1 MRLYSTERNANR
13 RLLRCFLFVL
23 LGLWIGGAVV
33 STHAQAVKINEFL
46 ASNGHVLADEDG
58 EFEDWIELYN
68 PTTEP
73 INLVGYTL
81 TDNPKDPKKWV
92 FPEISIQPK
101 GFLLI
106 WASGKDRRRAGH
118 WDFPYPLILEMDSAG
133 FHDGDAARI
142 LVNGEDRSLN
152 ARGLNVVRLDSE
164 GNFVEST
171 AFDTSW
177 DDDAAVSLVR
187 YLNKV
192 PSGEILIIAVKDEA
206 SARLKPQ
213 ARTALETLGSE
224 HIGHLREWDSWGMIS
239 IVGQGKLVEDYR
251 PSTEGQAT
259 AYLAS
264 KMTLHTNFKI
274 NKDAEYLALYS
285 PAGTLIDSVSS
296 GRQTQNVAFGRW
308 PDGSENWCWCFFAEP
323 TPNASNDT
331 ACASGVAEPSQ
342 ASMSS
347 GLYKRPIT
355 VTLTTSGD
363 SKVHYTLDG
372 SIPTPASLRYVDPLT
387 GSRYADPLIIEETR
401 VVRVR
406 TFEDGLIPSTTTTY
420 TYLINEDVH
429 LPILSLVIDPVHLWD
444 TDIGIYTDG
453 LYPAYPNYVQRGREW
468 ERPVSVTFFEDDGSL
483 GFASEA
489 GIRIFGGTTREFPK
503 KSFVLY
509 FRDAYG
515 NGQLNYRVFPE
526 KDIDRFQSLI
536 IRNAGNDGY
545 GSNPRIRD
553 PLMHNLFAEEGWIV
567 SAKRSVFVYLNGIPW
582 GIYNLRENIDK
593 SFIVSNFSI
602 TDFDFI
608 SEEKD
613 IEAGDAAHWDS
624 TLSFFQTNDLGIH
637 DNYVKAQELIDIT
650 AFTDFQ
656 IFQIYGGNIDIWGNI
671 KRFRPKT
678 QEGKWQWIMWDMDL
692 TFGLE
697 PETPVSH
704 NSLAWHT
711 RDRHRPDFGHDWA
724 DGDLWITLLLR
735 KLLENEEYRNFF
747 INQFA
752 DLLNTTLSPK
762 HVTETIDS
770 LAAIIEPDI
779 PLEMTRWSSEWGGS
793 VDGWLA
799 NVQELRDFAQQR
811 PGFVRDHIVEK
822 FGLTGVASLTIE
834 APSGEGSVRVNS
846 ILPTSYPWHGMYFQD
861 VPVALHAEPA
871 PGYQFAGWGDS
882 SLPTNP
888 TVTIS
893 LPEYYEIRAMFVPI
907 EE

>member
-1 MRLYSTERNANR
+1 MCFTETNADR

-23 LGLWIGGAVV
+23 LGLCVGEAAV
-33 STHAQAVKINEFL
+33 STHAQSVMINEFL
-46 ASNGHVLADEDG
+46 ASNGNILADEDG

-68 PTTEP
+68 PTAEP

-81 TDNPKDPKKWV
+81 TDDPKDPKKWA

-118 WDFPYPLILEMDSAG
+118 WNFAYPLILELGSAG

-152 ARGLNVVRLDSE
+152 ARGLNVVRLDSQ

-171 AFDTSW
+171 AFDTAW
-177 DDDAAVSLVR
+177 DDDAAASLVR

-206 SARLKPQ
+206 SARLKPE
-213 ARTALETLGSE
+213 ARAALETLGSE

-239 IVGQGKLVEDYR
+239 LVGQGKLVEGYR

-274 NKDAEYLALYS
+274 NKDGEFLALYS

-296 GRQTQNVAFGRW
+296 GKQARNVAFGRCA
-308 PDGSENWCWCFFAEP
+308 DGSENWCWCFFAEP

-331 ACASGVAEPSQ
+331 SCATGFAEPPE
-342 ASMSS
+342 ASAGS
-347 GLYKRPIT
+347 GFYEGPIT
-355 VTLTTSGD
+355 VSLSTKTTGA
-363 SKVHYTLDG
+363 KITYTLDG
-372 SIPTPASLRYVDPLT
+372 SIPTPASPRYVDPLT
-387 GSRYADPLIIEETR
+387 GSRYADPLIIEKTR

-406 TFEDGLIPSTTTTY
+406 TFGDGLIPSTTKTY
-420 TYLINEDVH
+420 TYVINEDVH

-444 TDIGIYTDG
+444 NDTGIYTEG
-453 LYPAYPNYVQRGREW
+453 LYPAYPNYAQRGREW
-468 ERPVSVTFFEDDGSL
+468 ERPVSVTLFEDDGSL

-503 KSFVLY
+503 KSFILY
-509 FRDAYG
+509 FREEYG

-526 KDIDRFQSLI
+526 KDIDRFQSLV

-553 PLMHNLFAEEGWIV
+553 PLMHNLFAEEGWIS

-582 GIYNLRENIDK
+582 GIYNLREHVDEDI
-593 SFIVSNFSI
+593 IASNCKI
-602 TDFDFI
+602 RDFDFI
-608 SEEKD
+608 SEERD
-613 IEAGDAAHWDS
+613 IEAGDAAHWDT
-624 TLSFFQTNDLGIH
+624 TLSFFTTSDLSIH
-637 DNYVKAQELIDIT
+637 DNYVKAQEFIDIT
-650 AFTDFQ
+650 NFTDFQ
-656 IFQIYGGNIDIWGNI
+656 IFQIYGGNIDMWGNI
-671 KRFRPKT
+671 KRFRPRT
-678 QEGKWQWIMWDMDL
+678 QEGKWQWILWDMDL
-692 TFGLE
+692 AFGLE

-704 NSLAWHT
+704 NTLAWHT

-747 INQFA
+747 INRFS
-752 DLLNTTLSPK
+752 DLLNTTLHPENVIAK
-762 HVTETIDS
+762 IDA
-770 LAAIIEPDI
+770 LAACIEPDI
-779 PLEMTRWSSEWGGS
+779 PQEMTRWSSEWEGS
-793 VDGWLA
+793 IEEWLA

-811 PGFVRDHIVEK
+811 LGIVRDHIVEK
-822 FGLTGVASLTIE
+822 FGLTGVASLAIE

-846 ILPTSYPWHGMYFQD
+846 ILPTTYPWHGAYFQD
-861 VPVALHAEPA
+861 VPVTLQAEPA
-871 PGYQFAGWGDS
+871 PGYQFAGWNDS
-882 SLPTNP
+882 SLPTST
-888 TVTIS
+888 TVTVS
-893 LPEYYEIRAMFVPI
+893 LPEYYDIRARFIPA